1 MPYSVLTKDGI
12 QINNIPDNIPRDSDE
27 LRQRVEEARKN
38 IPQTQP
44 TGQPKVLQEGEGSDF
59 FRGLGT
65 YKDQFGG
72 ILGGAE
78 VLAGKAVDSDEMI
91 KSGLQRMDES
101 EAAIGRRGVKET
113 DEFTKALDK
122 GVVAVLTE
130 YIPFIAGQG
139 VGMIGEAL
147 ITSTAGAMIGTALA
161 PGTGTVSGALTGLV
175 SKNLVKKG
183 IIDAAKDL
191 GEKERNDFIKA
202 ETTKFLASQGGKQA
216 IKDIYARAGRRAAL
230 GTMSAKF
237 GAGEVTGRAIDEAI
251 KGIDNPEE
259 QLEKIKELGTG
270 RLAGLSTAH
279 ALANYIGLKI
289 GLGALEK
296 MALPTQN
303 VLLNVAKNIGIT
315 GLKEAPVEALQS
327 AIERY
332 AAYLPLTD
340 KAAIEEY
347 INAAAAGFVMPIVP
361 ATIGGLRSGPVS
373 PKPNDSNPN
382 IDVDEDIVTTDTI
395 DAKNLSEQEIKE
407 KQKVWTP
414 NKKREDHKKETIE
427 KQNKGN
433 FSYENTQE
441 IDVNNANIDP
451 SKMEVDDDT
460 RRQNEIGNSIENGP
474 RIGSEISASDD
485 SLNKYYDEI
494 NTPEDSS
501 GTFGGPMDD
510 TGGGVGRVDD
520 GTGGFNPSLEQALK
534 SADPAL
540 AEALNKAEHLTDED
554 KILIIND
561 SNTYDVPI
569 ELVVDNIPVLDAERR
584 RANLGNKTNTLTAE
598 QKEELAAERRQKL
611 AEKRAE
617 ANRERQE
624 ELRRKALEGGQK
636 IDAEKTDIEKLQ
648 GEDLEIQQGV
658 DAIMGYINEI
668 QEEKSPTI
676 NLDEAGPGIRASQAK
691 EQKLPVPA
699 RIQEFQSEYAKI
711 YNTEKEGKR
720 KADNYARTRFKDKDF
735 KREYE
740 AYLNVASPIK
750 TTADTKEE
758 LKTSTILSNN
768 KTKIQNYQK
777 DNNLEDSHFIRE
789 EREIESIGQV
799 AKEVV
804 LSYYLQPRV
813 TLDLKKGKKLKANS
827 KIADELTNY
836 ILKDQGVSIGKEYK
850 IIEVIKTKKGGKE
863 TKINPLEIRRFL
875 NNSLNKEQ
883 FEEISK
889 DKDKYNKI
897 LAQIPRKIKE
907 RYAIDPARTAG
918 TKTVNTETDKR
929 LKAFNANTNPVV
941 EELEVE
947 AKILGVAIPDFIKT
961 GAVFGS
967 VRSPIEDATSVD
979 DLMKA
984 VLGDYIY
991 EEGMDNIIRKPDKGA
1006 NKEEFYG
1013 RGVFDGTIVNEDSLN
1028 KRRDTRKE
1036 FYNSPLFDAYL
1047 SRNNISKNK
1056 ILDSAFDNSID
1067 SQVERF
1073 EKGQRKSL
1081 KYVDTKV
1088 AVNFYADGRT
1098 IKDMVDKAYKA
1109 FKEQLAAQKD
1119 QKQLNKLKEQLKK
1132 ETNLNA
1138 KLRDETARVA
1148 TDAPTTSILRNA
1160 TNAREGLILIRQN
1173 ISSKPATKLRL
1184 FQISLIDVL
1193 LRVPNLDNVRV
1204 NIITPEA
1211 MKKLSK
1217 EENVEGMYI
1226 SNLDKQNSTISIVEN
1241 LEDSSMAR
1249 AFFHETLH
1257 AATMLGL
1264 SNINLEQATILRD
1277 MLVKARE
1284 AAAEKGITEF
1294 KNDFYGLT
1302 DIQEFFAEA
1311 FSNPTFFNFL
1321 ASIESVDPQLSRES
1335 TFKSLLSDLI
1345 NAIKRLLS
1353 IGGDV
1358 DNSLLGDTIKM
1369 TPELFEFGAI
1379 PPVTQRKINFV
1390 KAINAKQRGI
1400 PQEIIDI
1407 LFPPGDRMDP
1417 AALEGPQSKDKK
1429 GRTTLQRREQQTEA
1443 NEQRTDTG
1451 RFFAGLKSIMN
1462 NGIQYEK
1469 AVKYV
1474 ERKFANASVKI
1485 KDLQQ
1490 QLEDSNLLLRGVE
1503 GNNDIYDQLVLSYSK
1518 ANDYMIE
1525 MLPSLKDYE
1534 NSLLD
1539 YIKIYQEANPEASEA
1554 RARAVLQDLF
1564 LGQHE
1569 FERRQI
1575 RYILTVPLSTIE
1587 IMQGKNGTKVSPAE
1601 YREEI
1606 MKTITNK
1613 EWTDPNERIAA
1624 LKKYKQNLIFLADP
1638 KTRISGQPTVTN
1650 KVTNENKQLGK
1661 SYKNKKTLPSKI
1673 PLDIKDSFY
1682 DVSVIDYNTGVQLKQ
1697 EYENVKLSNPELYNA
1712 MNTVRKNM
1720 TTVQTETTKLNALG
1734 NYAGPQVTNILDFYG
1749 WNNYIPLKGKQ
1760 NQDFVSDDMAFLEPT
1775 NKMSRELKKL
1785 ESTFEAQTE
1794 DAEDPFTQVVVDA
1807 SLSASR
1813 AGRVGYT
1820 EALYNAVST
1829 EIEYL
1834 NEKGE
1839 KVKTTAIDG
1848 KIEEIFSYEDRYRNS
1863 DDLQKAIQKPNTV
1876 IHFLPDG
1883 SLVAISI
1890 KDEAMLTAVR
1900 KSYANKNPLLDTA
1913 NFLTG
1918 KLGQLHTRYNVK
1930 FGPVNFTRDFISAY
1944 FLIATDVG
1952 LKDANAFAMSMAETL
1967 ITKKGFRHSFKM
1979 TRLYNDGKKVELRK
1993 FVNEETKKGNTYPKM
2008 FLEYLEQGGMVAYK
2022 QALSSEAVFREQQ
2035 KMFKGDKI
2043 AKTSRQVNG
2052 FFDAYMGMFELSVR
2066 VAAYS
2071 TLKKNYLARNATG
2084 LKDNQ
2089 VSKEVMNAAKSSAAV
2104 YAKRLSN
2111 FEEVGELG
2119 RAFGAFFMFFRASAV
2134 GAARALQ
2141 TIGPGMMRESEVES
2155 NLSDY
2160 IKNDPQRLATF
2171 RQKFALKKQRAQ
2183 VATGSLLGLGY
2194 IIYMLA
2200 SMLATGDD
2208 EDDTNMVL
2216 NDDLGRWTRYARFDI
2231 SAITGKKG
2239 DVFQIPWGF
2248 GLGGIPA
2255 LGSQLAGLIHSN
2267 ENSKASIF
2275 GNMSTIVLDNFAP
2288 IPISRV
2294 NPTDR
2299 AITFGLDSLMP
2310 SIIRPLFQY
2319 NMNIN
2324 GFGSPIYNQTTG
2336 RGAAYSGADS
2346 TPEMYKDIAA
2356 FFAEQGLMNVS
2367 PNEYYFFANNY
2378 LDAAATF
2385 SQNMYS
2391 LLFLTA
2397 RGKQELNLKSD
2408 TIILGSFFN
2417 KFSDLDQRAY
2427 ANTIK
2432 KVDKLREQIDLF
2444 KNTNPTKYLETLN
2457 DNPAALPTIK
2467 VFDSL
2472 KARLNKLNAQA
2483 NKIRD
2488 NQDLTPKQKKEL
2500 LDYIKKTQLI
2510 IKRQMTNAVTQGI
2523 PE

>member
-27 LRQRVEEARKN
+27 IRQRVEQARKN

-72 ILGGAE
+72 ILGGAQ

-91 KSGLQRMDES
+91 KSGLGKMDES
-101 EAAIGRRGVKET
+101 EAAIGRRGVKVT
-113 DEFTKALDK
+113 DEFTKALDQ
-122 GVVAVLTE
+122 GIGAVLTE
-130 YIPFIAGQG
+130 FIPFIAGQG

-147 ITSTAGAMIGTALA
+147 VTATAGAMVGTALA
-161 PGTGTVSGALTGLV
+161 PGAGTVSGALTGLV

-183 IIDAAKDL
+183 IIDVAKDL
-191 GEKERNDFIKA
+191 GEKERNDFIRA
-202 ETTKFLASQGGKQA
+202 ETTKFLTSQGGKQA
-216 IKDIYARAGRRAAL
+216 IKDIYARAGRTAAL

-251 KGIDNPEE
+251 KDIDNPEE

-289 GLGALEK
+289 GLGSLEK

-315 GLKEAPVEALQS
+315 GLKEAPVEFLQS
-327 AIERY
+327 VIERY
-332 AAYLPLTD
+332 GAYLPLTD

-347 INAAAAGFVMPIVP
+347 INASAAGFVMPIVP

-373 PKPNDSNPN
+373 PKSSDPNPN

-395 DAKNLSEQEIKE
+395 DAKNLTEKELTE

-414 NKKREDHKKETIE
+414 NKKRENHKKETVE

-433 FSYENTQE
+433 FSYENTEE

-451 SKMEVDDDT
+451 SKTEVDDDT

-474 RIGSEISASDD
+474 GIGPKISASDD
-485 SLNKYYDEI
+485 SLNEYYNEI
-494 NTPEDSS
+494 NIAEDSS
-501 GTFGGPMDD
+501 GAFGGSMDD
-510 TGGGVGRVDD
+510 TGGSVGRVDD

-561 SNTYDVPI
+561 SNTYNIPI
-569 ELVVDNIPVLDAERR
+569 EVVVENIPVLDSERR
-584 RANLGNKTNTLTAE
+584 QTNLANKTNTFTAE
-598 QKEELAAERRQKL
+598 QRQKL
-611 AEKRAE
+611 AFDRAE
-617 ANRERQE
+617 ANRKLE
-624 ELRRKALEGGQK
+624 EKNKKKAIESGINFEGE
-636 IDAEKTDIEKLQ
+636 EKTDIEKLQ
-648 GEDLEIQQGV
+648 GKDPDPETLSVKEGV
-658 DAIMGYINEI
+658 DAIMKYINEI
-668 QEEKSPTI
+668 QEGKSSTI
-676 NLDEAGPGIRASQAK
+676 NLDEAGAGIPVVPAK

-720 KADNYARTRFKDKDF
+720 NADNYARTRFKDNDF

-758 LKTSTILSNN
+758 LKTSTVLSNN
-768 KTKIQNYQK
+768 KTKIQNYQR
-777 DNNLEDSHFIRE
+777 DNNLEDTHFIRE
-789 EREIESIGQV
+789 ERAIQSTRQV
-799 AKEVV
+799 AEEVL

-813 TLDLKKGKKLKANS
+813 TLDLKEGKKLKSNT
-827 KIADELTNY
+827 KIANELTNY

-850 IIEVIKTKKGGKE
+850 IIEVIKIKKGSKK
-863 TKINPLEIRRFL
+863 TKVNPPEIRRFL
-875 NNSLNKEQ
+875 KNSLNKEQ

-897 LAQIPRKIKE
+897 LAQIPRKIKD
-907 RYAIDPARTAG
+907 RYAIDPARTAA
-918 TKTVNTETDKR
+918 TRTVNTETDKR
-929 LKAFNANTNPVV
+929 IKAFNANTNPVV

-984 VLGDYIY
+984 VFGDYMY
-991 EEGMDNIIRKPDKGA
+991 EEGMDNIIRKPEKGA
-1006 NKEEFYG
+1006 NKKEFYG
-1013 RGVFDGTIVNEDSLN
+1013 RGVFDGTIVNEDSLD
-1028 KRRDTRKE
+1028 KRRDKRKE
-1036 FYNSPLFDAYL
+1036 FYDSPLFDAYL
-1047 SRNNISKNK
+1047 SRKNISKNK

-1067 SQVERF
+1067 SRVERF

-1088 AVNFYADGRT
+1088 AVNSYADGRT
-1098 IKDMVDKAYKA
+1098 IADKVNEAYKA
-1109 FKEQLAAQKD
+1109 FKEQLAQAKD
-1119 QKQLNKLKEQLKK
+1119 EKELNKLKEKLKIV
-1132 ETNLNA
+1132 TNLNA
-1138 KLRDETARVA
+1138 KLRDETARVV

-1160 TNAREGLILIRQN
+1160 TNVREGLILIRQS
-1173 ISSKPATKLRL
+1173 ILSKPATKLRL

-1193 LRVPNLDNVRV
+1193 LRVPNLDNVKV
-1204 NIITPEA
+1204 NIISPEA

-1217 EENVEGMYI
+1217 EKDVEGMYI

-1264 SNINLEQATILRD
+1264 SNLNLEQATILRD

-1311 FSNPTFFNFL
+1311 FSNPKFFDFL

-1358 DNSLLGDTIKM
+1358 DNTLLGDTIKM

-1469 AVKYV
+1469 AIKKV
-1474 ERKFANASVKI
+1474 ERLFANASVKI

-1503 GNNDIYDQLVLSYSK
+1503 GNNDVYDQLVLSYSK

-1601 YREEI
+1601 YREEV

-1624 LKKYKQNLIFLADP
+1624 LKKYKQNLIFLTDP
-1638 KTRISGQPTVTN
+1638 KTKISGQPTVTN
-1650 KVTNENKQLGK
+1650 KTGK
-1661 SYKNKKTLPSKI
+1661 SYKGKNVLPSNI
-1673 PLDIKDSFY
+1673 PIDIKDSFY
-1682 DVSVIDYNTGVQLKQ
+1682 DISVINYNTGVQLKQ
-1697 EYENVKLSNPELYNA
+1697 EYENVKLSNPELYDA

-1734 NYAGPQVTNILDFYG
+1734 NYAGPQVINILDFYG

-1760 NQDFVSDDMAFLEPT
+1760 NQDFISDDMAYLEPT

-1785 ESTFEAQTE
+1785 EPTFEAQTE

-1839 KVKTTAIDG
+1839 KVKTTAIEG

-1863 DDLQKAIQKPNTV
+1863 DALQKAIQKPNTV

-1900 KSYANKNPLLDTA
+1900 KSYANKNHLLDTA
-1913 NFLTG
+1913 NIITG

-2035 KMFKGDKI
+2035 RMFRGDKF
-2043 AKTSRQVNG
+2043 AKTGRQING

-2066 VAAYS
+2066 VAAFS
-2071 TLKKNYLARNATG
+2071 ILKKNYLARNATG

-2089 VSKEVMNAAKSSAAV
+2089 VPKEVMNAAKSSAAV

-2111 FEEVGELG
+2111 FEEVGEFG
-2119 RAFGAFFMFFRASAV
+2119 RSFGALFMFFRASAV

-2155 NLSDY
+2155 NLPDY
-2160 IKNDPQRLATF
+2160 IINDPKRLATF
-2171 RQKFALKKQRAQ
+2171 REKFALKKQRAQ

-2194 IIYMLA
+2194 VIYMLA

-2216 NDDLGRWTRYARFDI
+2216 NDDLERWTRYARFDI

-2255 LGSQLAGLIHSN
+2255 LGAQLAGLNHSN

-2275 GNMSTIVLDNFAP
+2275 GNMTTIVLDNFAP
-2288 IPISRV
+2288 IPISRI

-2299 AITFGLDSLMP
+2299 GLTFGFDSLMP
-2310 SIIRPLFQY
+2310 SALRPLYQY
-2319 NMNIN
+2319 HMNIN

-2367 PNEYYFFANNY
+2367 PNEYYFFLNNY
-2378 LDAAATF
+2378 FDAAATF
-2385 SQNMYS
+2385 SQNFYS
-2391 LLFLTA
+2391 LFFLTA

-2432 KVDKLREQIDLF
+2432 KVDKLREQMDLF

-2467 VFDSL
+2467 AFDSL

-2488 NQDLTPKQKKEL
+2488 NQDLTPKQKKEF